1 MQLHLWL
8 LHISPC
14 LWGGVARC
22 SWTGL
27 TQCLWGGVAPT
38 YCLWGGLAPIC
49 CLWGGAAP
57 IYFSVFVRWC
67 ETKHFKKGLTNIPHH
82 FKRIEYLMT
91 PRLRVTI
98 WIKRGGNLPSPLPMD
113 LSNPE
118 HASHT
123 CASMHSSMHL
133 IHAHHPSSMRISC
146 ISSIHLI
153 HAHTLP
159 SGVGRDGSF
168 RAGSNCSFLFASW
181 DAVGGG
187 YYPGNKK
194 I

>member
-1 MQLHLWL
+1 
-8 LHISPC
+8 
-14 LWGGVARC
+14 
-22 SWTGL
+22 
-27 TQCLWGGVAPT
+27 
-38 YCLWGGLAPIC
+38 
-49 CLWGGAAP
+49 
-57 IYFSVFVRWC
+57 VRWC

-146 ISSIHLI
+146 ISSMRIIHHPCASHASHPCASSIIHAHLMHLIHAHHPSSMRISCISSIHLI

-168 RAGSNCSFLFASW
+168 RAGSNCSFLFAS
-181 DAVGGG
+181 
-187 YYPGNKK
+187 
-194 I
+194 

>member
-1 MQLHLWL
+1 M
-8 LHISPC
+8 
-14 LWGGVARC
+14 
-22 SWTGL
+22 
-27 TQCLWGGVAPT
+27 
-38 YCLWGGLAPIC
+38 
-49 CLWGGAAP
+49 
-57 IYFSVFVRWC
+57 RWC

-146 ISSIHLI
+146 ISSMRIIHHPCAS
-153 HAHTLP
+153 HASHPFISYMRTPYPQVLE
-159 SGVGRDGSF
+159 GMAALGLEAIV
-168 RAGSNCSFLFASW
+168 LFCLHREMQ
-181 DAVGGG
+181 
-187 YYPGNKK
+187 
-194 I
+194 